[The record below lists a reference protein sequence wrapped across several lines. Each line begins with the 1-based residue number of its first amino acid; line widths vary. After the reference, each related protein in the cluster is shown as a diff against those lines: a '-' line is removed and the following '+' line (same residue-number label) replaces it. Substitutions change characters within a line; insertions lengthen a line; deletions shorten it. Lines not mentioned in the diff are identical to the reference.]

1 MKKSCGFLIQCGD
14 KFLLCHS
21 SKPNGEISIDDGQWG
36 IPKGGCESKE
46 TELEAALR
54 ETLEETGIDLS
65 EYGYTKKPLLKYS
78 TKSKKYVIFHAKIT
92 DRSILD
98 KHLTCST
105 NVTDTTRPENDD
117 FIWVDW
123 STAKEISIKN
133 QKFNIFVDDVLK
145 ELEP

>member
-21 SKPNGEISIDDGQWG
+21 SRPDGIVTLDDGQWG

-46 TELEAALR
+46 TELDAALR

-65 EYGYTKKPLLKYS
+65 NYAYDKKPLLKYS
-78 TKSKKYVIFHAKIT
+78 TKSKKYVIFYANIADK
-92 DRSILD
+92 SILN
-98 KHLTCST
+98 KELVCIT
-105 NVTDTTRPENDD
+105 NVSETNRPENDD
-117 FIWVDW
+117 FIWATWDK
-123 STAKEISIKN
+123 AKEISIKN

-145 ELEP
+145 EIQP